1 MDFAESASKYGLESR
16 SAMRTFIRCLVCEL
30 NSTELNVGLVSLKS
44 QVAYT
49 VTKNMPLETQII
61 NRNLVSRMILTLQ
74 NWDCVPFNL
83 MMMLGE
89 KLRSAFLVSYKD
101 IFHVLTKCVALSYQ
115 MSPRLWCLAR
125 AELSSKC

>member
-1 MDFAESASKYGLESR
+1 MFS
-16 SAMRTFIRCLVCEL
+16 FLVFEL

-44 QVAYT
+44 QVSYT